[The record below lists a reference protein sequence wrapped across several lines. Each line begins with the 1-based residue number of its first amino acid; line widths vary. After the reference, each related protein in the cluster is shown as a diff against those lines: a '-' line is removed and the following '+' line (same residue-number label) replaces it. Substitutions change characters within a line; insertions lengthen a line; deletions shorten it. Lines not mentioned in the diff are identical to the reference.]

1 MPAPVQIL
9 THEYPPFTGGIG
21 VYVQETA
28 RALAASGTAVTV
40 RAPDYGGEGLEG
52 DSFRVERIRMG
63 GKQSWPCRL
72 RMAAALR
79 QAFPEGRIPGQVI
92 LAEPGPLRMW
102 LYASVL
108 KLPRPD
114 VLILVLHGTEI
125 SQIGRRPLE
134 KWLFRGLV
142 HRSERIGVVSS
153 AVRSRLLEVAPE
165 AEPLTGLVPG
175 AVRSS
180 WRDLPVAKHAQ
191 VAPET
196 FEILQVGRIS
206 PRKGQLHLLEAV
218 ARIPENRRRQ
228 IHLRMIGPEGN
239 AAYARAVAV
248 AGRARSL
255 GCRVS
260 LEGAVSEEA
269 LRGYYLGADLLVM
282 PSQPYRRSVE
292 GLGLALLEAAHFG
305 CPVIASE
312 IGGIPEALLPGQSGI
327 LVPPED
333 PDALAEAIVRV
344 LKNPREGARM
354 GAAGA
359 AFVRKTFSW
368 EKNGRFLQ
376 GCQDSE

>member
-1 MPAPVQIL
+1 
-9 THEYPPFTGGIG
+9 
-21 VYVQETA
+21 
-28 RALAASGTAVTV
+28 
-40 RAPDYGGEGLEG
+40 
-52 DSFRVERIRMG
+52 
-63 GKQSWPCRL
+63 
-72 RMAAALR
+72 
-79 QAFPEGRIPGQVI
+79 
-92 LAEPGPLRMW
+92 MW

-114 VLILVLHGTEI
+114 VLILILHGTEI
-125 SQIGRRPLE
+125 SQIGGRPLE

-142 HRSERIGVVSS
+142 RRSERIGVVSS

-165 AEPLTGLVPG
+165 AEARTGLVPG
-175 AVRSS
+175 AVRSG
-180 WRDLPVAKHAQ
+180 WRGLPVAKPAG
-191 VAPET
+191 VARET

-218 ARIPENRRRQ
+218 ARIPENWRRR
-228 IHLRMIGPEGN
+228 IHLRIIGPEGK
-239 AAYARAVAV
+239 AAYARAVAS
-248 AGRARSL
+248 RARGL
-255 GCRVS
+255 DCRVS

-282 PSQPYRRSVE
+282 PTQPYRRSVE

-333 PDALAEAIVRV
+333 PDALAEAIVRMV
-344 LKNPREGARM
+344 KNPGEGARM
-354 GAAGA
+354 GASGA

-376 GCQDSE
+376 GCLDPE